1 MEEEISL
8 REIINR
14 LWEGKWIIAGVTVV
28 AILISFIVS
37 YFIMSPTYQ
46 ADTTVRVSQPNYQ
59 LGTASDYVSGVV
71 GTDIFVRTAESPE
84 VLSAVL
90 EEETQGNRSVN
101 SLNSSLTFEVGEA
114 ENPSIIDIKISGGDK
129 QQITNLLHSVITKTT
144 NNLSTSVQDQLS
156 RLEEQYSQQAEEKG
170 KELQTKINEY
180 SDMQTGSGLP
190 SLVLF
195 EDIASS
201 SQFLLEANEEM
212 MSELRDLD
220 KVAQIEFEQIN
231 DEIDRLY
238 EDHNTYVQYLE
249 DVQSAQSLNVVE
261 ESIHMISEPYAGDA
275 PVSPNKI
282 LNLAISLVLGLMVGV
297 FVVFIRA
304 YMKET
309 K

>member
-14 LWEGKWIIAGVTVV
+14 LWEGKWIIAGITVV
-28 AILISFIVS
+28 AILISFIAS
-37 YFIMSPTYQ
+37 YFIMSPTYE
-46 ADTTVRVSQPNYQ
+46 ADTTIRVSQPNYQ

-84 VLSAVL
+84 VLSVVL
-90 EEETQGNRSVN
+90 EKETDGNRSVS
-101 SLNSSLTFEVGEA
+101 SLNSSLTFEVEDA
-114 ENPSIIDIKISGGDK
+114 ENPSIVDITITGGDK
-129 QQITNLLHSVITKTT
+129 QQVTNLLHSVVTETT
-144 NNLSTSVQDQLS
+144 NNLSSSVQNRLS
-156 RLEEQYSQQAEEKG
+156 RLEEQYNQQAKAKEE
-170 KELQTKINEY
+170 ELQTKINEY
-180 SDMQTGSGLP
+180 SEMQTGNDLP
-190 SLVLF
+190 SLLLF
-195 EDIASS
+195 EDIASN
-201 SQFLLEANEEM
+201 SQFLLEANEDM
-212 MSELRDLD
+212 MNELRDLD

-261 ESIHMISEPYAGDA
+261 ESVHVISEPYAGDS
-275 PVSPNKI
+275 PVSPNKT
-282 LNLAISLVLGLMVGV
+282 LNLAISLVLGLMIGV
-297 FVVFIRA
+297 FAVFIRA